1 VPIDCRHP
9 IGDIEWILEG
19 QVATNQQRRE
29 AAKRKL
35 ERQLVRRAERAR
47 RRKIV
52 AVGVSVGVVVVVA
65 GLAVFFTTH
74 NNNSSSTAAAPTSA
88 NASTSVQ
95 IPTQRVTEAK
105 RSTPLPNPTTC
116 NYPASADQQSSK
128 KANPPNGK
136 NVPSTGTVNVT
147 LKSTVGDIP
156 LTLDRSLA
164 PCTVNSFLSLINQG
178 FYTDTSCHRLGTD
191 GLQMLQCGDPTGTGM
206 GGPGY
211 TVPDEN
217 FPALTYGRGIL
228 AMAKTSQP
236 NSGGSQFFMVY
247 GTAQLS
253 PDYTVFGSISDAG
266 LQVLDKVAR
275 AGVDPAS
282 AAQSQDGTGAPK
294 TPVKFTGA
302 TVDA

>member
-1 VPIDCRHP
+1 M
-9 IGDIEWILEG
+9 
-19 QVATNQQRRE
+19 ATNQQRRE

-52 AVGVSVGVVVVVA
+52 GVGVTVGAVVVVA
-65 GLAVFFTTH
+65 GLVVFFTTFDGGSS
-74 NNNSSSTAAAPTSA
+74 NNAAPPSTAPTSQ
-88 NASTSVQ
+88 VQ
-95 IPTQRVTEAK
+95 IPTQRVTEAA
-105 RSTPLPNPTTC
+105 RPTPLPNPTTC
-116 NYPASADQQSSK
+116 DYPASTTQQAG
-128 KANPPNGK
+128 KAAKAPNGK

-147 LKSTVGDIP
+147 LHSSVGDMP
-156 LTLDRSLA
+156 LTLDRALA
-164 PCTVNSFLSLINQG
+164 PCTVNSFLNLINQN
-178 FYTDTSCHRLGTD
+178 FYTDTSCHRLGTE
-191 GLQMLQCGDPTGTGM
+191 GLQMLQCGDPTGSGM

-211 TVPDEN
+211 TIPDEN
-217 FPALTYGRGIL
+217 FPQLTYGRGIL

-247 GTAQLS
+247 GDAQLS

-275 AGVDPAS
+275 DGVDPAS
-282 AAQSQDGTGAPK
+282 AAQSQAQDGTGAPK

-302 TVDA
+302 TIS

>member
-1 VPIDCRHP
+1 M
-9 IGDIEWILEG
+9 
-19 QVATNQQRRE
+19 ATNQQRRE

-47 RRKIV
+47 RRKIIG
-52 AVGVSVGVVVVVA
+52 VGVTVGAVVVVA
-65 GLAVFFTTH
+65 GLVVFFTTFDGD
-74 NNNSSSTAAAPTSA
+74 STDTAADPSTAPS
-88 NASTSVQ
+88 SGVQ
-95 IPTQRVTEAK
+95 IPTQRVTEAA
-105 RSTPLPNPTTC
+105 RPTPLPNPTTC
-116 NYPASADQQSSK
+116 DYPASTTQQTGK
-128 KANPPNGK
+128 TATPPNGK

-147 LKSTVGDIP
+147 LKTTAGDIP
-156 LTLDRSLA
+156 LTLDRALA
-164 PCTVNSFLSLINQG
+164 PCTVNSFLSLINQN
-178 FYTDTSCHRLGTD
+178 FYTDTSCHRLGTE

-211 TVPDEN
+211 TIPDEN
-217 FPALTYGRGIL
+217 FPQLTYGRGIL

-247 GTAQLS
+247 GDAQLS

-275 AGVDPAS
+275 DGVDPAS
-282 AAQSQDGTGAPK
+282 AAQSQAQDGTGAPK

-302 TVDA
+302 TIDS

>member
-1 VPIDCRHP
+1 M
-9 IGDIEWILEG
+9 
-19 QVATNQQRRE
+19 ATNQQRRE

-47 RRKIV
+47 RRKIIG
-52 AVGVSVGVVVVVA
+52 VGATVGAVVVVA
-65 GLAVFFTTH
+65 GLVVFLVTRGGGDGST
-74 NNNSSSTAAAPTSA
+74 TAADQTSA
-88 NASTSVQ
+88 PESSPIQ
-95 IPTQRVTEAK
+95 IPTQRVTEAA
-105 RSTPLPNPTTC
+105 RPTPLPNPTTC
-116 NYPASADQQSSK
+116 QYPASADQQSTK
-128 KANPPNGK
+128 KATPPAGA

-147 LKSTVGDIP
+147 LKTTVGDIP

-164 PCTVNSFLSLINQG
+164 PCTVNSFLSLVNQG
-178 FYTDTSCHRLGTD
+178 FYTDTSCHRLGTE

-211 TVPDEN
+211 TIPDEN
-217 FPALTYGRGIL
+217 YPQLTYGRGIL

-247 GTAQLS
+247 GTAQLD

-275 AGVDPAS
+275 DGVDPAS

-302 TVDA
+302 TVAA

>member
-1 VPIDCRHP
+1 M
-9 IGDIEWILEG
+9 
-19 QVATNQQRRE
+19 ATNQQRRE

-52 AVGVSVGVVVVVA
+52 GVGVTVGAVVVVA
-65 GLAVFFTTH
+65 GIVVFLTTQGGG
-74 NNNSSSTAAAPTSA
+74 SSSGAASPTSAAPTSQ
-88 NASTSVQ
+88 VQ

-105 RSTPLPNPTTC
+105 RPTALPNPTTC
-116 NYPASADQQSSK
+116 SYPADSAQQAAK
-128 KANPPNGK
+128 KATAPNGK
-136 NVPSTGTVNVT
+136 TVPSTGTVNVT
-147 LKSTVGDIP
+147 LHSTAGDIP
-156 LTLDRSLA
+156 VTLDRALA
-164 PCTVNSFLSLINQG
+164 PCTVNSFLGLVNQN

-191 GLQMLQCGDPTGTGM
+191 GLQMLQCGDPTGTGT

-211 TVPDEN
+211 TIPDEN
-217 FPALTYGRGIL
+217 FAQLTYGRGIL

-247 GTAQLS
+247 GNAQLD

-275 AGVDPAS
+275 GGVDPNS
-282 AAQSQDGTGAPK
+282 AAQSQDGTGAPVI
-294 TPVKFTGA
+294 PVKFTGA
-302 TVDA
+302 TTG

>member
-1 VPIDCRHP
+1 M
-9 IGDIEWILEG
+9 
-19 QVATNQQRRE
+19 ATNQQRRE

-35 ERQLVRRAERAR
+35 ERQLVRRAERVR
-47 RRKIV
+47 RRKIIG
-52 AVGVSVGVVVVVA
+52 VGATVGVVVVVA
-65 GLAVFFTTH
+65 GLVVFFATR
-74 NNNSSSTAAAPTSA
+74 SSDDSSTSAAAPTSA
-88 NASTSVQ
+88 PESSPIQ
-95 IPTQRVTEAK
+95 IPTERVTEAK
-105 RSTPLPNPTTC
+105 RPAALPNPATC
-116 NYPASADQQSSK
+116 DYPASADQQSTK
-128 KANPPNGK
+128 KATAPSGK
-136 NVPSTGTVNVT
+136 RIPSTGTVNVT
-147 LKSTVGDIP
+147 LKTTAGDIP
-156 LTLDRSLA
+156 VTLDRALA
-164 PCTVNSFLSLINQG
+164 PCTVNSFVSLINQG

-191 GLQMLQCGDPTGTGM
+191 GLQMLQCGDPTGSGM

-211 TVPDEN
+211 TIPDEN
-217 FPALTYGRGIL
+217 FLELTYGRGIL

-275 AGVDPAS
+275 DGVDPAS

>member
-1 VPIDCRHP
+1 M
-9 IGDIEWILEG
+9 
-19 QVATNQQRRE
+19 ATNQQRRE

-47 RRKIV
+47 RRKIIG
-52 AVGVSVGVVVVVA
+52 VGATVGVVVVVA
-65 GLAVFFTTH
+65 GLVVFFATR
-74 NNNSSSTAAAPTSA
+74 SSDDSSTSAAAP
-88 NASTSVQ
+88 ASTPESSPLQ
-95 IPTQRVTEAK
+95 IPTERVTEAK
-105 RSTPLPNPTTC
+105 RPTPLPNPTTC
-116 NYPASADQQSSK
+116 DYPASTDQQSTK
-128 KANPPNGK
+128 KATAPNGK
-136 NVPSTGTVNVT
+136 NVSSTGTVNVT
-147 LKSTVGDIP
+147 LKTTAGDIP
-156 LTLDRSLA
+156 VTLDRALA
-164 PCTVNSFLSLINQG
+164 PCTVNSFLSLVNQG
-178 FYTDTSCHRLGTD
+178 FYTDTACHRLGTD

-211 TVPDEN
+211 TVQDEN
-217 FPALTYGRGIL
+217 FPQLTYGRGVL

-247 GTAQLS
+247 GTAQLD
-253 PDYTVFGSISDAG
+253 PDYTVFGSISDTG

-275 AGVDPAS
+275 DGVDPAS

>member
-1 VPIDCRHP
+1 
-9 IGDIEWILEG
+9 
-19 QVATNQQRRE
+19 VATNQQRRE

-35 ERQLVRRAERAR
+35 ERQLARRAERAR
-47 RRKIV
+47 RRKIIG
-52 AVGVSVGVVVVVA
+52 VGATVGVVVVVA
-65 GLAVFFTTH
+65 GLVVFFATR
-74 NNNSSSTAAAPTSA
+74 SSDDSSTSAAAQPSA
-88 NASTSVQ
+88 PESSPIQ

-105 RSTPLPNPTTC
+105 RPTPLPNPTTC
-116 NYPASADQQSSK
+116 DYPASADQQSTK
-128 KANPPNGK
+128 KATAPNGK

-147 LKSTVGDIP
+147 LKTTAGDIP
-156 LTLDRSLA
+156 LTLDRALA
-164 PCTVNSFLSLINQG
+164 PCTVNSFLSLVNQG

-191 GLQMLQCGDPTGTGM
+191 GLQMLQCGDPTGSGM

-217 FPALTYGRGIL
+217 FPQLTYGRGVL

-247 GTAQLS
+247 GDAQLD

-275 AGVDPAS
+275 DGVDPAS